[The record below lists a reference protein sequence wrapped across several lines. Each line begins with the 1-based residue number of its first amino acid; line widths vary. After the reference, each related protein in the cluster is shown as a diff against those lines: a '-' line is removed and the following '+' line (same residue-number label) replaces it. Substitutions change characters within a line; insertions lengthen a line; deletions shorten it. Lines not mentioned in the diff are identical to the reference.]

1 MKNTHAKEV
10 ISPDIHK
17 YSAFY
22 LTYFCSIFRYF
33 IQNLEKSATASV
45 KAGKERKDALLFY
58 HNFHRIKQ
66 HGGRLPYGL

>member
-17 YSAFY
+17 HSAFH

-33 IQNLEKSATASV
+33 IQIWKNQPLHLLKRGKKEKMLCCFTTIFTA
-45 KAGKERKDALLFY
+45 
-58 HNFHRIKQ
+58 
-66 HGGRLPYGL
+66 